1 MKNILFYCL
10 FVLTCLATASAVYAQ
25 ITPPGQASTGYGS
38 TENYISGT
46 FASYELGNIDNGTQ
60 LFYYI
65 PDVLKNGTSAPA
77 VIFLHG
83 MFNVDPPFPG
93 NGYAEHI
100 THLLRQGY
108 IVIYPQF
115 NTTKIDIDQYVLLDR
130 CIASTNVA
138 LSAIGSQAETGNLV
152 LYGHSVGGIFCICWQ
167 AADGVPV
174 KALVTAEAN
183 LNPCGSGMPDWV
195 CDLITKLDYKSMAP
209 AMTCPAIILWGDADI
224 SFASWNQQVD
234 AFNSLTN
241 ASSKVIYT
249 AQSDYYGDPDLIADH
264 VAPNSPVDTLDYRFY
279 WAALDAALDNQALV
293 SFDMGKWSD
302 GTPVKPVLEDFAPI
316 AECSIDVN
324 FCSEPCEINISLG
337 SYTCDATPTT
347 VSLSDP
353 DCDGITGECT
363 SLPDGCTTTYI
374 NNICDNCPDVFN
386 PGQEDRD
393 NDGVGDACDNCPT
406 IPNGPLLGTCTKG
419 TNIGNTCH
427 SNTECGQSGF
437 CSMNQEDSMGNGI
450 GDACRMATIIKL
462 SSFTA
467 FPLNRGVKLI
477 WSTESEINNA
487 GFNLY
492 RKEAENGLYTKINSS
507 LIPAKGTSTEGAT
520 YEFIDNGLQNGK
532 TYYYKLEDIDI
543 SGKSTIHGP
552 VSAMPRWFFGIF
564 GK

>member
-46 FASYELGNIDNGTQ
+46 FASYESGNIDNGTQ

-83 MFNVDPPFPG
+83 MFDVYPPFLG
-93 NGYAEHI
+93 SGYAEHI

-264 VAPNSPVDTLDYRFY
+264 VAPNSPVNTLDYRFY

-316 AECSIDVN
+316 AKCSIDVN
-324 FCSEPCEINISLG
+324 FCSEPCEINISLA

-386 PGQEDRD
+386 PGQEDSD
-393 NDGVGDACDNCPT
+393 NDGVGDACE
-406 IPNGPLLGTCTKG
+406 PLL
-419 TNIGNTCH
+419 I
-427 SNTECGQSGF
+427 SL
-437 CSMNQEDSMGNGI
+437 
-450 GDACRMATIIKL
+450 A
-462 SSFTA
+462 SFTA
-467 FPLNRGVKLI
+467 TAKSGKVLI
-477 WSTESEINNA
+477 EWTTESEIDNA

-492 RKEAENGLYTKINSS
+492 RAESEDGKYIKINSA
-507 LIPAKGTSTEGAT
+507 LISAKGSPTQGTS
-520 YEFIDNGLQNGK
+520 YEFVDANVQNRK
-532 TYYYKLEDIDI
+532 TCYYKLEDIDLNG
-543 SGKSTIHGP
+543 SSTMHRP
-552 VSAMPRWFFGIF
+552 VSATPRLIHVLS
-564 GK
+564 K